1 MPLQTKDV
9 CDGGDVLETKVAHN
23 NKDLISKILA
33 DTFGSKSF
41 AVYGLNLPPIAEYL
55 PTEFP
60 AVAVTDRIS
69 DRIFKLV
76 DGSYVIVDF
85 ESGYRRVNKIKYLN
99 YATRV
104 AEKYFKNEKDF
115 RLRIIVIYTGDV
127 QTADPDFSIGCITMK
142 TEQAFLSHIDGDAE
156 MEKIREKLSDKKSLN
171 DEDLMRLI
179 ILPLT
184 YKGDE
189 KKTEMID
196 AVINSAEKIAEED
209 KKTFVLAGVCVAAHH
224 YLTDMQVE
232 RIGGLLKMTKV
243 GQLFERERISY
254 GNEQRREG
262 VMSEKERTAEVMLK
276 HGDEEAYV
284 MEVTG
289 LTQTEIDKIR
299 EKIGGLVTT

>member
-1 MPLQTKDV
+1 MDTEV
-9 CDGGDVLETKVAHN
+9 THN

-41 AVYGLNLPPIAEYL
+41 AVYGLDLPSIAEYL
-55 PTEFP
+55 PTELP

-76 DGSYVIVDF
+76 DGSYAIVDF
-85 ESGYRRVNKIKYLN
+85 ESEYRRFNKIKYLN
-99 YATRV
+99 YATRI
-104 AEKYFKNEKDF
+104 AEKYFKNEEDF

-127 QTADPDFSIGCITMK
+127 QSADPDFSIGCITMK

-156 MEKIREKLSDKKSLN
+156 MKKIREKLSDKIPLD

-184 YKGDE
+184 YRGDE

-196 AVINSAEKIAEED
+196 AVINSAEKISEED
-209 KKTFVLAGVCVAAHH
+209 KKTFVLAGVCVAAHY
-224 YLTDMQVE
+224 YLTDMQAE

-243 GQLFERERISY
+243 GQLFEREKISY
-254 GNEQRREG
+254 GNEREHA
-262 VMSEKERTAEVMLK
+262 EKERTAEVMLK
-276 HGDEEAYV
+276 HGDEQAYV

-289 LTQTEIDKIR
+289 LTQAEIDRIR
-299 EKIGGLVTT
+299 EKIGELVTA

>member
-1 MPLQTKDV
+1 M
-9 CDGGDVLETKVAHN
+9 ETKVAHN

-41 AVYGLNLPPIAEYL
+41 AVYGLDLPPIAEYL
-55 PTEFP
+55 PTELP
-60 AVAVTDRIS
+60 AVAVTDMIS

-76 DGSYVIVDF
+76 DGSYAIVDF
-85 ESGYRRVNKIKYLN
+85 ESEYRKINKIKYLN
-99 YATRV
+99 YATRI
-104 AEKYFKNEKDF
+104 AGKYFKDEEDL

-127 QTADPDFSIGCITMK
+127 QSADPDFSIGCIAMK

-156 MEKIREKLSDKKSLN
+156 MKKIREKLLDGEPLD

-184 YKGDE
+184 YRGDG

-209 KKTFVLAGVCVAAHH
+209 KKAFVLAGVCVAAHH
-224 YLTDMQVE
+224 YLTNTQVE

-243 GQLFERERISY
+243 GQLFERERLKY
-254 GNEQRREG
+254 GVEQKKAGIE
-262 VMSEKERTAEVMLK
+262 EVAKNMLL
-276 HGDEEAYV
+276 HGDDEEYV
-284 MEVTG
+284 KQMTG
-289 LTQTEIDKIR
+289 LTQSDIDRILGR
-299 EKIGGLVTT
+299 TVETVTA

>member
-1 MPLQTKDV
+1 M
-9 CDGGDVLETKVAHN
+9 ETKVAHN

-85 ESGYRRVNKIKYLN
+85 ESEYRRVNKIKYLN

-196 AVINSAEKIAEED
+196 AVINSAEKIVEED